1 MNAGLVSAVARGEKP
16 SQGAPWTVLLAI
28 AAAIAVL
35 ATLFSSSRPYDE
47 RLVDLAARRN
57 LPEELYRA
65 AGGDALRQA
74 QFLDLLRDPELSLE
88 LRLAAERYGSPGKGV
103 LDLFASEPAF
113 QDALRAYGDGVVPV
127 IAFFVEH
134 DVRSLRALAWLK
146 SKVGA
151 DDDAP
156 YVNYGPEARGRRAI
170 QMIGREGHRFLAQFS
185 IDSAGIAHWNQT
197 ERATQLLADFL
208 AGGVRNLETKHDL
221 GEDVGTLDVLS
232 ASADV
237 FVPIASVKALKLF
250 KAARAAGATGATGA
264 TGAAAAAGAGSRV
277 AATKATGL
285 ALHTR
290 LLGSQV
296 LKTSRVGRAALKL
309 GLVAST
315 GYLVVRHPS
324 LLNSM
329 FEEIGRALGLPA
341 WLAKLIG
348 WTIVAAPVLMLVG
361 PTLTMAALFLVPAVR
376 GLAWVGRSLSPRR
389 SRTGGRPQA
398 PGA

>member
-1 MNAGLVSAVARGEKP
+1 MNAGLVSAVARGEKT

-28 AAAIAVL
+28 AVAIAVL
-35 ATLFSSSRPYDE
+35 ATLFSSSRSYDE

-57 LPEELYRA
+57 LPEELYSA

-74 QFLDLLRDPELSLE
+74 QFLDLLRDQELSLE
-88 LRLAAERYGSPGKGV
+88 LRLAAERYGSPGKRV

-197 ERATQLLADFL
+197 ERTTQFLADFL

-221 GEDVGTLDVLS
+221 GEDVGALDVLS

-250 KAARAAGATGATGA
+250 KAARAAGATGAN
-264 TGAAAAAGAGSRV
+264 GAAAAADAGSRV

-324 LLNSM
+324 LLNSV
-329 FEEIGRALGLPA
+329 FEEIGRAFGLPA

-348 WTIVAAPVLMLVG
+348 WTVVAAPVLMLVG
-361 PTLTMAALFLVPAVR
+361 PILTMAALFLVPAVR

>member
-35 ATLFSSSRPYDE
+35 ATLFSSSRSYEE

-74 QFLDLLRDPELSLE
+74 QFLDLLRDQELSIE
-88 LRLAAERYGSPGKGV
+88 LRLAAERYGSPGTRV
-103 LDLFASEPAF
+103 LDLFASEPAL

-134 DVRSLRALAWLK
+134 DVRSLRALAWFK

-197 ERATQLLADFL
+197 ERATQFLADFL

-221 GEDVGTLDVLS
+221 GEDVGALDVLS

-250 KAARAAGATGATGA
+250 KAARAARATGATGA
-264 TGAAAAAGAGSRV
+264 TGAAAAASAGSRA
-277 AATKATGL
+277 AATEATGL

-296 LKTSRVGRAALKL
+296 LKTSRVGRAAIKL

-361 PTLTMAALFLVPAVR
+361 PILTMAALFLVPAVR
-376 GLAWVGRSLSPRR
+376 GLAWVGRSLSPRQ
-389 SRTGGRPQA
+389 SRTAGRPQA